1 MGLFLPFET
10 QGHNLVDKLD
20 EGNVCARH
28 LCGSIE
34 CSGWDGV
41 CAVASRITPVPW
53 LSWFHGKDEKAEH
66 ESLIANDA
74 GAA

>member
-20 EGNVCARH
+20 E
-28 LCGSIE
+28 
-34 CSGWDGV
+34 
-41 CAVASRITPVPW
+41 VASRITPVPW